1 MLTQILDDG
10 IMLFGDGIEI
20 DGIAV
25 LVVGDEGIGKNNG
38 DNNGDTGGDKGIDD
52 WVKDVL
58 IGEGN
63 KEECKSICVCLQLI
77 GSSFEAKADVI
88 DCILHFVAKCNF
100 SSTESLT

>member
-1 MLTQILDDG
+1 MGRSILTQILDDG

-25 LVVGDEGIGKNNG
+25 LVMGDEGIGKNNG

-52 WVKDVL
+52 SVKDVL

-63 KEECKSICVCLQLI
+63 KKSVNLFVCVY
-77 GSSFEAKADVI
+77 
-88 DCILHFVAKCNF
+88 N
-100 SSTESLT
+100 SLARLLRPKQM